1 MNTNAA
7 TALYR
12 VNHLGE
18 EKNTL
23 WQSYK
28 QGDVEALK
36 NIYVEYFDLLCL
48 YGRQF
53 ATDDP
58 CLVEDCIQELFIRL
72 FSKHNKST
80 LSDTTSI
87 KYYLMKSLRRAI
99 LNAKKLSYR
108 KRTNLMGEINDFDL
122 TGIKMMDYEFE
133 EMKNAQMKKYLKKLP
148 VRQQEAIY
156 MRFIAEL
163 EFQEIAVKMNL
174 TIKSVYKVIY
184 KGLNNLRQMYD
195 TAVA

>member
-7 TALYR
+7 LTCLR
-12 VNHLGE
+12 VDHLIEG
-18 EKNTL
+18 KNTL

-28 QGDVEALK
+28 QGNVEALE
-36 NIYVEYFDLLCL
+36 NIYVEYFDLLRL

-58 CLVEDCIQELFIRL
+58 SLVEDCIQELFIRL

-87 KYYLMKSLRRAI
+87 KYYLMKSLRRSI

-108 KRTNLMGEINDFDL
+108 KRTNLIAEMNEFDL
-122 TGIKMMDYEFE
+122 SGIKMVDFE
-133 EMKNAQMKKYLKKLP
+133 IEGMKNRKIKHCLKKLP
-148 VRQQEAIY
+148 LRQQEAIY

-163 EFQEIAVKMNL
+163 EFQEIAQKMNL

-195 TAVA
+195 TGIA